1 MNPYET
7 CGSCRIHI
15 YNDYKLVACILLSYQ
30 SSSPNYKMGL
40 CLYPPTNERSP
51 NYKWGLSSLLF
62 PPIKLNELS
71 VPINATIFYCASPPP
86 YLHYHHYHSLPI
98 SSLPPELPEPFL
110 VLNGWGP
117 LSPSQSVS
125 VPPTCQMKKGQPKI

>member
-1 MNPYET
+1 M
-7 CGSCRIHI
+7 GFCRTSIIII
-15 YNDYKLVACILLSYQ
+15 YNNYKLVACILLSYQ

-71 VPINATIFYCASPPP
+71 VPINAPIFYCASPPP

-98 SSLPPELPEPFL
+98 SSLPPELPEPSSFL
-110 VLNGWGP
+110 MGERTTLF
-117 LSPSQSVS
+117 LSVS
-125 VPPTCQMKKGQPKI
+125 LCPPNLPNEERPT